1 MKKNVVSLIVGLVV
15 IVVVVVI
22 VVLKKGPRESGEGLE
37 GEKGL
42 VGPERKGQRP
52 VALIMKTLTNEFFQT
67 MEKGGKDE
75 ARQLGVRLL
84 VQSASRETA
93 IEEQAD
99 IVSAMVGRKV
109 GVILIAPADSKALVR
124 PLLAANKAGIPVVN
138 LDNPLD
144 PGEVKAQGLKLVAY
158 IGTDN
163 VKGAEM
169 ATRELI
175 RAMGGKGNVA
185 MLEGI
190 RAADNAQKRRQGYL
204 KAVAETKGKVVEVAH
219 ESANWET
226 EQAANVFA
234 AMLQAHPEIEGL
246 FCANDN
252 MALGAISA
260 IEAAGKTGK
269 ILVAGFDNLKAI
281 QGEVLKG
288 TVHCT
293 IDQHADWMAAE
304 GVKMALRL
312 MGGEE
317 IAESERV
324 KLVNLELITKEVLLK
339 KRAERTAGS
348 E

>member
-1 MKKNVVSLIVGLVV
+1 MKKSLISVVIGVVAVAAVVLVV
-15 IVVVVVI
+15 I
-22 VVLKKGPRESGEGLE
+22 LKKGPSRQSGE
-37 GEKGL
+37 
-42 VGPERKGQRP
+42 RP

-67 MEKGGKDE
+67 MEKGGREE
-75 ARQLGVRLL
+75 AEKLGVKLL
-84 VQSASRETA
+84 VKSASRETA
-93 IEEQAD
+93 TEEQAQ
-99 IVSAMVGRKV
+99 IVGAMVAQKV
-109 GVILIAPADSKALVR
+109 GVILIAPADSKALVK
-124 PLLAANKAGIPVVN
+124 PLLDANKAGIPVIN

-144 PGEVKAQGLKLVAY
+144 PQEVEAQGLKYVAY

-163 VKGAEM
+163 VQGAYM

-175 RAMGGKGNVA
+175 RAMGGQGKVA

-204 KAVAETKGKVVEVAH
+204 KALRETQGKVVEIAN
-219 ESANWET
+219 ETANWET

-252 MALGAISA
+252 MALGAVRA

-281 QGEVLKG
+281 QEEIVKG
-288 TVHCT
+288 TIHCT

-304 GVKMALRL
+304 GVKMAKRL
-312 MGGEE
+312 MRGEE
-317 IAESERV
+317 IPQSERV
-324 KLVNLELITKEVLLK
+324 KLVNLELITKDVLLK
-339 KRAERTAGS
+339 KQKE
-348 E
+348 EKKK

>member
-1 MKKNVVSLIVGLVV
+1 MKKNIVSLIVGLVV
-15 IVVVVVI
+15 IVALVVI
-22 VVLKKGPRESGEGLE
+22 IVLKKGPRQS
-37 GEKGL
+37 EKG
-42 VGPERKGQRP
+42 GRRP
-52 VALIMKTLTNEFFQT
+52 VALIMKTMTNEFFQT
-67 MEKGGKDE
+67 MEKGGRDE
-75 ARQLGVRLL
+75 AKRLGVRLL

-93 IEEQAD
+93 IDDQAD
-99 IVSAMVGRKV
+99 IVSAMVGSKV
-109 GVILIAPADSKALVR
+109 EVILIAPADSKGLVR
-124 PLLAANKAGIPVVN
+124 PLLAANRAGIPVIN

-144 PGEVKAQGLKLVAY
+144 PGEVKAQGLKLVSY

-175 RAMGGKGNVA
+175 RAMGGKGNIA

-190 RAADNAQKRRQGYL
+190 KAADNAQKRRQGYL
-204 KAVAETKGKVVEVAH
+204 NAVAETKGKVVEMAH

-226 EQAANVFA
+226 EQAANAFA
-234 AMLQAHPEIEGL
+234 AMLQARPQIEGL

-252 MALGAISA
+252 MALGAIRA

-304 GVKMALRL
+304 GVKMALKL
-312 MGGEE
+312 MRGEE
-317 IAESERV
+317 IPESDRV
-324 KLVNLELITKEVLLK
+324 KLVNLELITKEVLQK
-339 KRAERTAGS
+339 KRAERGR
-348 E
+348 

>member
-1 MKKNVVSLIVGLVV
+1 MKKNVVPVIIGLVA
-15 IVVVVVI
+15 IAAI
-22 VVLKKGPRESGEGLE
+22 ILIIALKSKSG
-37 GEKGL
+37 
-42 VGPERKGQRP
+42 QA
-52 VALIMKTLTNEFFQT
+52 VALILKTRTNEFFQT
-67 MEKGGKDE
+67 MEKGGVQE
-75 ARQLGVRLL
+75 AKKLGVKLL

-99 IVSAMVGRKV
+99 IVAAMVGRKV
-109 GVILIAPADSKALVR
+109 GAILIAPADSKALVT
-124 PLLAANKAGIPVVN
+124 PLLKANKAGIPIVN

-144 PGEVKAQGLKLVAY
+144 AETVKAQGLEYVAY

-163 VKGAEM
+163 VQGAYM

-190 RAADNAQKRRQGYL
+190 RAADNAQKRRDGFL
-204 KAVAETKGKVVEVAH
+204 KAVAETKGKVVEVDRDT
-219 ESANWET
+219 ANWET
-226 EQAANVFA
+226 EQAANIFGG
-234 AMLQAHPEIEGL
+234 MLQRHSEIEGL

-252 MALGAISA
+252 MALGAIKA
-260 IEAAGKTGK
+260 IEAAGKTGR

-304 GVKMALRL
+304 GVKMAQKL
-312 MGGEE
+312 MRGEK
-317 IAESERV
+317 IPESDRV

-339 KRAERTAGS
+339 KQQEGKK
-348 E
+348 